1 MNTNLCWFC
10 EKNSPALGAGLKKRL
25 YKLIQLRNAVIVKQL
40 KYSVTTVDIPRCAH
54 CARLHAK
61 GKRAFWWPTAAGGLI
76 GLPATLPGLIIGGGI
91 GLLIGYTW
99 QKRILKKNTIKP
111 ASDAS
116 LEAHPLLS
124 GLMSEGWQ
132 LSKPT

>member
-1 MNTNLCWFC
+1 M
-10 EKNSPALGAGLKKRL
+10 GAGLKKRL

-40 KYSVTTVDIPRCAH
+40 KYSVATIDIPRCAH

-61 GKRAFWWPTAAGGLI
+61 AKHAFWWPTAIGGVI
-76 GLPATLPGLIIGGGI
+76 GLPVGGPGLIIGGGI

-99 QKRILKKNTIKP
+99 KKRILKKNTTKS
-111 ASDAS
+111 ASDTS
-116 LEAHPLLS
+116 LEAHPLITGFLA
-124 GLMSEGWQ
+124 EGWQ